1 MEDTQFHH
9 ISKALADPTRFEIL
23 QMLAASDELYCSE
36 IKARLTV
43 AQPTISHHL
52 KELTYAD
59 LVLDRREG
67 QFIYYRLRRDV
78 LAEYFALLRQRLAIP
93 PHNLPSLSE

>member
-1 MEDTQFHH
+1 MEDAQFHR

-23 QMLAASDELYCSE
+23 QMLAESDELYCRE
-36 IKARLTV
+36 IKERLTV

-59 LVLDRREG
+59 LVIDRRDG
-67 QFIYYRLRRDV
+67 QFIYYRLRREV
-78 LAEYFALLRQRLAIP
+78 LAEYSALLGQRLAIP
-93 PHNLPSLSE
+93 LLDR